1 MTQSTAT
8 QKGDEKGNESVDL
21 VERMKGK
28 GNGAMQS
35 AKEAVQQNQWG
46 IKSTNQGELNE
57 T

>member
-8 QKGDEKGNESVDL
+8 QQGDEKGNESVDL
-21 VERMKGK
+21 VERIKGK

-46 IKSTNQGELNE
+46 IESTNRGELNE
-57 T
+57 K

>member
-8 QKGDEKGNESVDL
+8 QQGDEKGNESVDL
-21 VERMKGK
+21 VERIKGK

-46 IKSTNQGELNE
+46 IKSTNRGELNE